1 MRRVHRW
8 ERSDPDSSVVAFQ
21 KFFAELV
28 DGLVWRAVAVATRS
42 CSVHQ
47 TLFFFNLVFTQR
59 EIGKRCR
66 SGTDVAG
73 PVGRRLGPP
82 AVLSHPAPYDSCH
95 ALSISP
101 VSSWSGDRSGPSI
114 STAQPIARWVCYCT
128 AQIGDRTSRSESDG
142 IGLIRKPTNRLP
154 PASFGWCAAHVL
166 ACPLSLLLTP
176 AATTAGSMGSSVPS
190 HVYNEYAWPK

>member
-1 MRRVHRW
+1 MARGGCRY
-8 ERSDPDSSVVAFQ
+8 SLLQCPSNP
-21 KFFAELV
+21 
-28 DGLVWRAVAVATRS
+28 
-42 CSVHQ
+42 
-47 TLFFFNLVFTQR
+47 FFFNLVFTQR

-101 VSSWSGDRSGPSI
+101 VSSWSGDRSGPPI

>member
-1 MRRVHRW
+1 MYTDGSGATPTRPSSLSKSSSLNWLMGWFGARW
-8 ERSDPDSSVVAFQ
+8 LSLLAP
-21 KFFAELV
+21 
-28 DGLVWRAVAVATRS
+28 AVS
-42 CSVHQ
+42 IKP
-47 TLFFFNLVFTQR
+47 FFFNLVFTQR

-101 VSSWSGDRSGPSI
+101 VSSWSGDRSGPPI

-128 AQIGDRTSRSESDG
+128 AQIGYRTSRSEADG